1 MKENKTLG
9 LMEGNKAMGLME
21 EIKGEIYQALS
32 TAPCFGAVTISL
44 HFMDGKIKRVVH
56 KREES
61 VIPGANSKKNGGAI

>member
-9 LMEGNKAMGLME
+9 LMEQ
-21 EIKGEIYQALS
+21 IKGEIYQALS
-32 TAPCFGAVTISL
+32 TAPFFGVVTISL

-61 VIPGANSKKNGGAI
+61 VIPVASINKPDKTDNLQNGGAI